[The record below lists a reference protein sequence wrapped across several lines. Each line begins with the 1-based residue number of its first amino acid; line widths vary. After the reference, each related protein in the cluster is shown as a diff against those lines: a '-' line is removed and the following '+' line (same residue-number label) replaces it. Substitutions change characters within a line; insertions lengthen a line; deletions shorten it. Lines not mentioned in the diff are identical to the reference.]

1 LEKSFTA
8 HMPLLM
14 ASSTFKLGRRGEV
27 LLSGVTCIV
36 FIVNICCIF
45 GNTENGLNS
54 LRPVERPDES
64 KVCGTWK
71 NSRRQDRVAEI
82 VKSWRSYTYF
92 SAEYL

>member
-1 LEKSFTA
+1 
-8 HMPLLM
+8 MPLLM

-54 LRPVERPDES
+54 LHDLLSDLMKAKYVALERTAE
-64 KVCGTWK
+64 
-71 NSRRQDRVAEI
+71 DRTEWQKLLRAGGHTPT
-82 VKSWRSYTYF
+82 SQQNT
-92 SAEYL
+92 